1 METKEI
7 RRKIES
13 VNNIRELTGA
23 LETLS
28 ALKMK
33 KAQKIALASRP
44 FAQKIA
50 YLLSQLDSVLKAKKS
65 VFLEEKEVK
74 KILVLAIASDRG
86 FCGSFNQNIVK
97 FSEKEIS
104 GLKSKDVKIEILP
117 IGKKGISFFKK
128 KGYDF
133 KLNFTGIGDYGELE
147 ELKPISDFLMKSFL
161 EDKFQKIYFVYTD
174 FVSSLL
180 QKPKIIQIL
189 PFVKENFKDFLKEEI
204 SKKEEEF
211 VFGGEVA
218 ERTCPAAAGYPAPWG
233 GEGFII
239 EPSFQ
244 MLAEEIV
251 PQLVEYL
258 IYQCV
263 LESNASEH
271 SARMMA
277 MRNASENAQKKVE
290 ELRLL
295 FNKARQEQIT
305 REVCEI
311 SLVKEVLE

>member
-33 KAQKIALASRP
+33 KAQKIAMASRP

-74 KILVLAIASDRG
+74 NILVLVMASDRG

-97 FSEKEIS
+97 FADKEIT
-104 GLKSKDVKIEILP
+104 GLKNKDVKIEILP

-133 KLNFTGIGDYGELE
+133 RLNFTGIGDYGELV
-147 ELKPISDFLMKSFL
+147 ELKPICDFLIKSYL
-161 EDKFQKIYFVYTD
+161 ENKFQKIYFTYTD

-189 PFVKENFKDFLKEEI
+189 PFVKENFKDFLKEEMP
-204 SKKEEEF
+204 KKEEEF
-211 VFGGEVA
+211 VV
-218 ERTCPAAAGYPAPWG
+218 
-233 GEGFII
+233 
-239 EPSFQ
+239 EPSYR
-244 MLAEEIV
+244 LLVEEIV

>member
-33 KAQKIALASRP
+33 KAQKIALMSRP
-44 FAQKIA
+44 FAQKIT
-50 YLLSQLDSVLKAKKS
+50 YLLSKLDYVLKEKKS
-65 VFLEEKEVK
+65 VFLQEKEAK
-74 KILVLAIASDRG
+74 NILVLVVSSDRG

-97 FSEKEIS
+97 LAEKELS
-104 GLKSKDVKIEILP
+104 ALKSKEVKIEILP

-133 KLNFTGIGDYGELE
+133 KFNFTGIGDYGELE
-147 ELKPISDFLMKSFL
+147 ELKPISDYLIKSFL
-161 EDKFQKIYFVYTD
+161 ENKFQKIYFVYTD

-189 PFVKENFKDFLKEEI
+189 PFAKENFKDFLKEEI

-211 VFGGEVA
+211 
-218 ERTCPAAAGYPAPWG
+218 
-233 GEGFII
+233 II
-239 EPSFQ
+239 EPSYQ
-244 MLAEEIV
+244 TLAEEIV

-311 SLVKEVLE
+311 SIVKEVLE

>member
-74 KILVLAIASDRG
+74 NVLVLVMASDRG
-86 FCGSFNQNIVK
+86 FCGSFNQNMVK
-97 FSEKEIS
+97 FAEKEIS
-104 GLKSKDVKIEILP
+104 GLKSKDVKIETLP

-133 KLNFTGIGDYGELE
+133 NLNFTGIGDYGELE
-147 ELKPISDFLMKSFL
+147 ELKPISDFLIKSYL
-161 EDKFQKIYFVYTD
+161 ENKFQKIYFVYTD

-189 PFVKENFKDFLKEEI
+189 PFVKDNFKDFLKEEI

-211 VFGGEVA
+211 IV
-218 ERTCPAAAGYPAPWG
+218 
-233 GEGFII
+233 
-239 EPSFQ
+239 EPSYRL
-244 MLAEEIV
+244 LAEEIV

>member
-44 FAQKIA
+44 FAQKIT
-50 YLLSQLDSVLKAKKS
+50 YLLNRLDPVLKTKKS

-74 KILVLAIASDRG
+74 DILFLVISSDRG

-97 FSEKEIS
+97 LAEKELS
-104 GLKSKDVKIEILP
+104 ALKSKDIKIEILP

-128 KGYDF
+128 KGYSF
-133 KLNFTGIGDYGELE
+133 NLNFTGIGDYGELE
-147 ELKPISDFLMKSFL
+147 ELKPISDFLIKSYL
-161 EDKFQKIYFVYTD
+161 ENKFQKIYFVYTD

-180 QKPKIIQIL
+180 QKPKLIQIL
-189 PFVKENFKDFLKEEI
+189 PFVKENFRDFLKEEV
-204 SKKEEEF
+204 SKKEEEL
-211 VFGGEVA
+211 
-218 ERTCPAAAGYPAPWG
+218 
-233 GEGFII
+233 II
-239 EPSFQ
+239 EPSYQ
-244 MLAEEIV
+244 VLADEIV

>member
-7 RRKIES
+7 KRKIES
-13 VNNIRELTGA
+13 VKNIRELTGA

-33 KAQKIALASRP
+33 KSQKIALASRP
-44 FAQKIA
+44 FAQKITS
-50 YLLSQLDSVLKAKKS
+50 LLGKLDSVLKTKKS
-65 VFLEEKEVK
+65 VFLEEREVK
-74 KILVLAIASDRG
+74 NILVLVISSDRG

-97 FSEKEIS
+97 LAEKELS
-104 GLKSKDVKIEILP
+104 ALKTKDVKIEILP

-128 KGYDF
+128 KGYNF

-147 ELKPISDFLMKSFL
+147 ELKPISDFLIKSYL
-161 EDKFQKIYFVYTD
+161 ENKFQKIYFVYTD

-204 SKKEEEF
+204 SKKENEF
-211 VFGGEVA
+211 L
-218 ERTCPAAAGYPAPWG
+218 
-233 GEGFII
+233 I
-239 EPSFQ
+239 EPSYQ
-244 MLAEEIV
+244 LLAEEIV

>member
-33 KAQKIALASRP
+33 KAQKIALMSRP
-44 FAQKIA
+44 FAQKITR
-50 YLLSQLDSVLKAKKS
+50 LLSELDSVLKTKKS

-74 KILVLAIASDRG
+74 DVLVLVISSDRG

-97 FSEKEIS
+97 LAEKELS
-104 GLKSKDVKIEILP
+104 ALKNGDVKIEILP

-147 ELKPISDFLMKSFL
+147 QLKPISDFLIKSYL
-161 EDKFQKIYFVYTD
+161 ENKFQKIYFVYTD

-189 PFVKENFKDFLKEEI
+189 PFVKENFRDFLKEEI
-204 SKKEEEF
+204 SKKKEEE
-211 VFGGEVA
+211 
-218 ERTCPAAAGYPAPWG
+218 
-233 GEGFII
+233 FII
-239 EPSFQ
+239 EPSYQ
-244 MLAEEIV
+244 LLAEEIV